1 MFTLVAIWL
10 SVMQR
15 LQMNLFI
22 TNAFKDLQST
32 HTEFTALTMLAY
44 CLSHDGQEEDIFFD

>member
-15 LQMNLFI
+15 LQMNLFV

-32 HTEFTALTMLAY
+32 HTEFTAHTMLAY
-44 CLSHDGQEEDIFFD
+44 CLSRTGQEE